1 MEQAIELEI
10 PAQPEF
16 VGIARM
22 AVSALASMRPGLP
35 YDRIDDLRIVV
46 SEACTTAIE
55 AAGSGGPGGRIRL
68 VCLDAPERLEVRV
81 ETGEATFSP
90 ALAEEPAVGDGEAG
104 DLRMSLMRAL
114 VDEVEVTSGGSE
126 LRLVVLRHLS

>member
-1 MEQAIELEI
+1 VEQAIELEI

-22 AVSALASMRPGLP
+22 AVSALASMRPGLA

-55 AAGSGGPGGRIRL
+55 ATRADGRGGRIRL
-68 VCLDAPERLEVRV
+68 RCLDGPERLEVRV

-90 ALAEEPAVGDGEAG
+90 VLAEEPEGESNGAG
-104 DLRMSLMRAL
+104 DLRLSLMRAL
-114 VDEVEVTSGGSE
+114 VDEVEVTSGGAE
-126 LRLVVLRHLS
+126 LRLVVLRTAH

>member
-1 MEQAIELEI
+1 VEQAIQLEI

-22 AVSALASMRPGLP
+22 AVSALASMRPGLA

-55 AAGSGGPGGRIRL
+55 AAGTEGPGLRIRL
-68 VCLDAPERLEVRV
+68 VCLDDAERLEVRV

-90 ALAEEPAVGDGEAG
+90 VLAEDPAVANGEAD
-104 DLRMSLMRAL
+104 DLRMSLMRSL

-126 LRLVVLRHLS
+126 LRLVVLRQLA

>member
-1 MEQAIELEI
+1 VEQSIELEI

-46 SEACTTAIE
+46 SEACTSAIE
-55 AAGSGGPGGRIRL
+55 AVAGGGKGGRIRL
-68 VCLDAPERLEVRV
+68 VCLDGAERLEVRV
-81 ETGEATFSP
+81 GTDEASFSP
-90 ALAEEPAVGDGEAG
+90 VMVEDPALTDGEAD
-104 DLRMSLMRAL
+104 DLRMSLIRAL
-114 VDEVEVTSGGSE
+114 VDEVEVVSAGSE
-126 LRLVVLRHLS
+126 LRLVVLRQLN

>member
-1 MEQAIELEI
+1 MEQSIELEI

-46 SEACTTAIE
+46 SEACTSAIE
-55 AAGSGGPGGRIRL
+55 AAGIGGPGGRIRL
-68 VCLDAPERLEVRV
+68 VCLDGPERLEVRV
-81 ETGEATFSP
+81 ETDEASFSP
-90 ALAEEPAVGDGEAG
+90 VLAEDHAGINGDRD

-114 VDEVEVTSGGSE
+114 VDEVEVASAGSE
-126 LRLVVLRHLS
+126 LRLVVLRQLA